1 MSEREPVKDWM
12 TDWDHMDPEWSA
24 DPFPIWDKVRQS
36 KCPIAHTNRYGGVY
50 MPTRFKDMQ
59 DITADTEAFSSRQ
72 VVVRETQP
80 EAQGGAPPIT
90 SDPPR
95 HRLARMKIMPPFSG
109 HAIKKLIP
117 RTQEICNQLIDQFAA
132 KGRFDG
138 AEDYAQNIPV
148 HVIAHMLGIPESDAD
163 QFRKW
168 IRLIVIDGVIDD
180 EAMNTGLHELTTYF
194 HERLPERRANPGDD
208 IISFLL
214 QQTYDD
220 GEPLK
225 ENHVLGSLRL
235 VLVAGIDTTWSAI
248 GASIWHLANNPKDRE
263 RLVAEP
269 ELMKSAVEEFLRAYA
284 PVTMARLVAK
294 DTEVNGCPMKAGEML
309 LLPFPAANR
318 DPEQFERP
326 DEVIL
331 DRENNKH
338 VAFGMGIHRCVGMH
352 LARMEIRVALEEL
365 LKRIPDFEPA
375 GETTW
380 SLGSIRGPR
389 KLPLKFKPAG

>member
-1 MSEREPVKDWM
+1 MSEREPVKDWL
-12 TDWDHMDPEWSA
+12 TDWDHMDPEWSK
-24 DPFPIWDKVRQS
+24 DPFPIWDEVRTS
-36 KCPIAHTNRYGGVY
+36 ECPIARTDRYGGVY
-50 MPTRFKDMQ
+50 MPTRFQDMK
-59 DITADTEAFSSRQ
+59 DITADTETFSSRQ

-95 HRLARMKIMPPFSG
+95 HRLARMKITPPFSG
-109 HAIKKLIP
+109 HEIKKLVP
-117 RTQEICNQLIDQFAA
+117 RTREICNHLIDQFAD
-132 KGRFDG
+132 KGAFDG

-148 HVIAHMLGIPESDAD
+148 HVIAHMLAIPEADAD

-180 EAMNTGLHELTTYF
+180 EAMHIGLYELTNYF
-194 HERLPERRANPGDD
+194 LKRLPERRANPGDD

-220 GEPLK
+220 GELLK

-235 VLVAGIDTTWSAI
+235 ILVAGIDTTWSAI
-248 GASIWHLANNPKDRE
+248 GASIWHLANNPHDRE

-318 DPEQFERP
+318 DPAKFDRP
-326 DEVIL
+326 DEMIL

-365 LKRIPDFEPA
+365 LKRIPNFEPA

-389 KLPLKFKPAG
+389 QLPLKF

>member
-24 DPFPIWDKVRQS
+24 DPFPIWDQVRQS
-36 KCPIAHTNRYGGVY
+36 ECPIARTERYGGVY

-59 DITADTEAFSSRQ
+59 EITADTEAFSSRQ

-109 HAIKKLIP
+109 HAIKNLVP
-117 RTQEICNQLIDQFAA
+117 RTQEICNQLIDQFADN
-132 KGRFDG
+132 GRFDG
-138 AEDYAQNIPV
+138 AEDYAQSIPV
-148 HVIAHMLGIPESDAD
+148 HVIAHMLGIPEADAD

-180 EAMNTGLHELTTYF
+180 DAMNTGLHELTNYF

-235 VLVAGIDTTWSAI
+235 ILVAGIDTTWSAI
-248 GASIWHLANNPKDRE
+248 GASIWHLANHPQDRA
-263 RLVAEP
+263 RLIAEP

-294 DTEVNGCPMKAGEML
+294 DTTVNGCPMKAGDML

-331 DRENNKH
+331 DREDNKH

-389 KLPLKFKPAG
+389 KLPLKF